1 MENVKVDHIGIATK
15 SIRES
20 SLIWEALGF
29 VNSGEEIVKEQGVK
43 IKFLSASEGPKI
55 ELLEPLGEDTP
66 VGRFIEKRGPGI
78 QQLAISV
85 NDINK
90 TINELKK
97 LNVSLINEIPTK
109 GANGNLIAFIHPS
122 STGGVL
128 IELIEE
134 KIDNSQ
140 K

>member
-43 IKFLSASEGPKI
+43 IKFLSAFEGPKI
-55 ELLEPLGEDTP
+55 ELLEPLREDTP

-90 TINELKK
+90 TIGELKK

-109 GANGNLIAFIHPS
+109 GANSNLIAFIHPS

-134 KIDNSQ
+134 RIDNSQ

>member
-43 IKFLSASEGPKI
+43 IKFLSAFEGPKI

-90 TINELKK
+90 TIGELKK

-109 GANGNLIAFIHPS
+109 GAHGNLIAFIHPS

-134 KIDNSQ
+134 RIDNSQ